1 MRSELTALLLG
12 AGAIFIFACKAPQ
25 DITTVAH
32 PVHADT
38 FMARK
43 MENELL
49 QIREKRNEYFKSDA
63 ESPLPEVIRPAFS
76 GLEYYPINLKYRFEG
91 PVLRYPNPVKFKMIT
106 TSGETR
112 EAVKFGYVRFQLE
125 GKEFKLQVYRLLD
138 LEQKDLLFIPF
149 VDASAGK
156 ETYPAGRY
164 IDLVESKNGL
174 YVIDFNA
181 AYNPS
186 CSYGGNYPCPVTP
199 PENKLAFSI
208 PAGERNLELA
218 DRFKKSKVL

>member
-1 MRSELTALLLG
+1 MIRR
-12 AGAIFIFACKAPQ
+12 FISISVAVAFAYACQSPP
-25 DITTVAH
+25 DISSVAH

-38 FMARK
+38 FMAKK
-43 MENELL
+43 METELL
-49 QIREKRNEYFKSDA
+49 QIREKRNEYFKTDA
-63 ESPLPEVIRPAFS
+63 ESPLPAALRPAFS

-91 PVLRYPNPVKFKMIT
+91 PVTRYPNPQKFKMIT
-106 TSGETR
+106 TSGDTR
-112 EAVKFGYVRFQLE
+112 EAVKYGYVRFLLE
-125 GKEFKLQVYRLLD
+125 GKEFQLQVYRLLD

-149 VDASAGK
+149 VDSSAGK

-164 IDLVESKNGL
+164 IDLLESKNGL

-186 CSYGGNYPCPVTP
+186 CSYGGSYPCPVTP
-199 PENKLAFSI
+199 SENKLAMSI
-208 PAGERNLELA
+208 PAGEKNLQLA